1 MVFRKSSAPN
11 VQPKRLHIKRV
22 LAIIVDARMIS
33 HSLLDNQKNWNLGFP
48 SLFSNLLSL
57 IRLRDNSKLIPEF
70 GQFAAA
76 VVKLLDGRELKDI
89 VTLIEHSVPKSPLL
103 SENSS
108 WKNKIAKFS
117 IWLFWAQIVKDFEF
131 LADL

>member
-1 MVFRKSSAPN
+1 M
-11 VQPKRLHIKRV
+11 
-22 LAIIVDARMIS
+22 
-33 HSLLDNQKNWNLGFP
+33 
-48 SLFSNLLSL
+48 
-57 IRLRDNSKLIPEF
+57 
-70 GQFAAA
+70 
-76 VVKLLDGRELKDI
+76 KLLDGRELKDI

-117 IWLFWAQIVKDFEF
+117 IWLFWAQIVKNFEF